1 MESFVVFIRSLNV
14 GKRNIVDI
22 DELIKIFNAD
32 GLVRVKSFG
41 KKGTGKQQKS
51 FNKHDR
57 KERNY
62 RGQGR

>member
-1 MESFVVFIRSLNV
+1 MAKGSKSAGNSNKV
-14 GKRNIVDI
+14 
-22 DELIKIFNAD
+22 
-32 GLVRVKSFG
+32 SFG